1 MFGAS
6 EFRAAL
12 EAGNFRQLRRIS
24 EKAEPHL
31 PRLTDDQAEVVM
43 HDARTRAESV
53 PLKKRLWSHR
63 WLSERGHQS
72 GLPDR
77 LRPSAEQV
85 CPQIVAA
92 VGISIK
98 TTSAIIA
105 PAAEAIR
112 SEMEMAVKEA
122 DADGRLEDS
131 AFVRARILEARARA
145 LRSYLGI
152 SKGTDHGQA

>member
-1 MFGAS
+1 MFGAAA
-6 EFRAAL
+6 FRAAL
-12 EAGNFRQLRRIS
+12 EAGDFRQLRRIS

-31 PRLTDDQAEVVM
+31 PKLTDGQAEVVM
-43 HDARTRAESV
+43 HDARTRTKSV
-53 PLKKRLWSHR
+53 ALAKRLWSHR

-77 LRPSAEQV
+77 LRPSADQV
-85 CPQIVAA
+85 CPRIASA
-92 VGISIK
+92 VGIAVK

-112 SEMEMAVKEA
+112 HEMELAVKEA

-131 AFVRARILEARARA
+131 AFVHARILEARQRA
-145 LRSYLGI
+145 LRQLLGI
-152 SKGTDHGQA
+152 NRGTDHGQA